1 MSYVDAYLD
10 REKDQ
15 INIVERV
22 KGKRNYVNYPVEYLF
37 YYNDPHG
44 QYKSMLGHRLSRF
57 ATKRRKEFQRE
68 LKIHSNQKL
77 HESDI
82 NPIFRS
88 LEKNYLDVDAPK
100 LHLALFDIE
109 VDFDPKLGFAKPD
122 DPHQPVTGITVYLDW
137 LDSLVTL
144 VIKPKDMPKEEA
156 QSIVERFEDTML
168 CDSEAQLINTFLDL
182 IKDADVLSGWN
193 SEGFDIPYMV
203 NRTAMVLGKEST
215 NRYCLWNLYPRKREY
230 IKYGNTQETYDLFG
244 RVHLDYLELYRKYT
258 YHEMHSYRLD
268 AIGEYE
274 VGEKKIPYEGTIEQL
289 YNDDFEKFIAYNRQ
303 DVEILKKLDKKLRFV
318 DLANELAHANTVLLQ
333 TTMGAVAVTEQAIIN
348 EAHKRGV
355 VVPDR
360 KRNGKNGNGHNHP
373 AAVGAY
379 VAYPKKG
386 KHEWIGS
393 IDINSLYPSVI
404 RSLNMGPETIIG
416 QLRQDHTTRYISNKI
431 NNEKKSAADAWE
443 GIFGSLEY
451 TAVMAKDKG
460 TEITVDFEN
469 GQTETMSGAELYE
482 VIFNSGKNWCLS
494 ANGTLFRTDIEGIV
508 PGLLE
513 SWYAQRKVMQATMR
527 EQTDPEERAFWDK
540 RQLVKKI
547 NLNSLYGAILN
558 PGCRF
563 FDMRIGQS
571 VTLTGRAITKH
582 MASKTNEVIAGEYD
596 YRGKGIIYGDTDS
609 VYFSAWPMVKE
620 QVENGEIEWTK
631 ESVIDLYDTIAEEV
645 NKSFPSFMKKA
656 FQTSQQKG
664 EIIVGGREVVGS
676 SGLFITKKRY
686 AILVYDEEGVR
697 KDAENEGKVKIM
709 GIDIKRS
716 DTPEFMQKFLSTLL
730 RMVLIGGTKEDILQA
745 ITLFK
750 EEFTEKPGWEKGTPK
765 RVNNLTMY
773 YNKIDDMNK
782 KVKRQFEKEFTLEMS
797 DGKAQSNKVNLP
809 GHVRASMNWNTL
821 RSAHKDHYSLPI
833 NDGQKVIVCK
843 LRDNPMGYTSVA
855 YPIDEL
861 NIPSWFKELPFDHEA
876 MEQTIIDQKVSNMIG
891 VMGWDLSKTKTETT
905 VFGNL
910 FEMA

>member
-1 MSYVDAYLD
+1 
-10 REKDQ
+10 
-15 INIVERV
+15 
-22 KGKRNYVNYPVEYLF
+22 
-37 YYNDPHG
+37 
-44 QYKSMLGHRLSRF
+44 
-57 ATKRRKEFQRE
+57 
-68 LKIHSNQKL
+68 
-77 HESDI
+77 
-82 NPIFRS
+82 
-88 LEKNYLDVDAPK
+88 
-100 LHLALFDIE
+100 
-109 VDFDPKLGFAKPD
+109 
-122 DPHQPVTGITVYLDW
+122 
-137 LDSLVTL
+137 
-144 VIKPKDMPKEEA
+144 
-156 QSIVERFEDTML
+156 
-168 CDSEAQLINTFLDL
+168 
-182 IKDADVLSGWN
+182 
-193 SEGFDIPYMV
+193 
-203 NRTAMVLGKEST
+203 
-215 NRYCLWNLYPRKREY
+215 
-230 IKYGNTQETYDLFG
+230 
-244 RVHLDYLELYRKYT
+244 
-258 YHEMHSYRLD
+258 
-268 AIGEYE
+268 
-274 VGEKKIPYEGTIEQL
+274 
-289 YNDDFEKFIAYNRQ
+289 
-303 DVEILKKLDKKLRFV
+303 
-318 DLANELAHANTVLLQ
+318 
-333 TTMGAVAVTEQAIIN
+333 
-348 EAHKRGV
+348 
-355 VVPDR
+355 
-360 KRNGKNGNGHNHP
+360 
-373 AAVGAY
+373 
-379 VAYPKKG
+379 
-386 KHEWIGS
+386 
-393 IDINSLYPSVI
+393 
-404 RSLNMGPETIIG
+404 
-416 QLRQDHTTRYISNKI
+416 
-431 NNEKKSAADAWE
+431 
-443 GIFGSLEY
+443 
-451 TAVMAKDKG
+451 
-460 TEITVDFEN
+460 
-469 GQTETMSGAELYE
+469 
-482 VIFNSGKNWCLS
+482 
-494 ANGTLFRTDIEGIV
+494 
-508 PGLLE
+508 
-513 SWYAQRKVMQATMR
+513 
-527 EQTDPEERAFWDK
+527 
-540 RQLVKKI
+540 
-547 NLNSLYGAILN
+547 
-558 PGCRF
+558 
-563 FDMRIGQS
+563 
-571 VTLTGRAITKH
+571 
-582 MASKTNEVIAGEYD
+582 
-596 YRGKGIIYGDTDS
+596 
-609 VYFSAWPMVKE
+609 MVKE